1 MSTVTEQLT
10 GARSTEGDLVR
21 LGRLA
26 AATEGRPEVVI
37 GLIDGPVA
45 SAHPALAADR
55 IRAIGPAVPTPAPAP
70 GAAAS
75 HGTFVAGLLHAR
87 RGTPAPGICPGCTLL
102 VRPIFTDTAAP
113 VAEGAALPAGP
124 FATAQEA
131 GPSTT
136 AQELADAIIECV
148 RGGALLLNISAALV
162 GLAPAGERRLGEA
175 LDYARDREVVV
186 LAAAGNRGLVGGS
199 ALTRHPWAIPVVA
212 YGGDAVLMP
221 GSDLAASTGRRGLGA
236 PGRDITGLAPGG
248 GCARA
253 SGTSAASPFVTGAA
267 ALLWSLVPH
276 ARGAAVR
283 SALLHAVAWP
293 RRGVVPPLL
302 DAWHAYTLLSREG

>member
-1 MSTVTEQLT
+1 MTEQLS

-45 SAHPALAADR
+45 SGHPALAADR
-55 IRAIGPAVPTPAPAP
+55 IRAIGPATPAPAP

-87 RGTPAPGICPGCTLL
+87 RDTPAPGICPGCTLL
-102 VRPIFTDTAAP
+102 VRPIFTDTAGT
-113 VAEGAALPAGP
+113 ED
-124 FATAQEA
+124 A

-148 RGGALLLNISAALV
+148 CGGALLLNISAALV

-175 LDYARDREVVV
+175 LDFARDREVVV

-199 ALTRHPWAIPVVA
+199 ALTRHTWAIPVVA
-212 YGGDAVLMP
+212 YGGDALLMP

-248 GCARA
+248 GCTRA

-283 SALLHAVAWP
+283 SALLRAVAWP

-302 DAWHAYTLLSREG
+302 DAWRAYALLSREA